1 MSFFENTRKPTG
13 LGGRLMVSMM
23 NLGHNALANWGLR
36 FLDLPKDAKVLDVG
50 CGGGAN
56 IKKML
61 KKCPQ
66 GIVKGVDYS
75 PVSVEKAKKV
85 NAQAVASYRCVVWQ
99 GSVTKIIF
107 ATSWFDFV
115 TAFETV
121 YFWPDMAKSLA
132 EVRRVLKP
140 GGTFLICNECGGDNP
155 KDEKW
160 TEKID
165 GMRIY
170 KDTELQALLEQAGF
184 CDVQTHKNPRGWL
197 CIMARKPAEA

>member
-1 MSFFENTRKPTG
+1 MTFWENTRKPTG
-13 LGGRLMVSMM
+13 FGGEIMVTLM
-23 NLGHNALANWGLR
+23 NLCHSALASWGLH
-36 FLDLPKDAKVLDVG
+36 FLNLPKDAKILDCG

-61 KKCPQ
+61 KKCPK

-75 PVSVEKAKKV
+75 PVSVEKAKRV
-85 NAQAVASYRCVVWQ
+85 NAQAVAEYRCVVWQ

-107 ATSWFDFV
+107 ATDWFDYV

-121 YFWPDMAKSLA
+121 YFWPDLA
-132 EVRRVLKP
+132 QSFREVNRVLKP

-155 KDEKW
+155 KDEQW

-170 KDTELQALLEQAGF
+170 KDTELKALLEQTGF
-184 CDVQTHKNPRGWL
+184 CDVQVHKNKHGWL
-197 CIMARKPAEA
+197 CVTAKKG

>member
-13 LGGRLMVSMM
+13 FGGELMVSMM

-36 FLDLPKDAKVLDVG
+36 FLDLPKDAKILDCG

-85 NAQAVASYRCVVWQ
+85 NEKAIAEDRCVIWK

-107 ATSWFDFV
+107 AASWFDYV

-121 YFWPDMAKSLA
+121 YFWPDLA
-132 EVRRVLKP
+132 QSFREVSRVLKP

-155 KDEKW
+155 ADEKW
-160 TEKID
+160 TEKIN
-165 GMRIY
+165 GMKIY
-170 KDTELQALLEQAGF
+170 KDTELKSYLEEAGF
-184 CDVQTHKNPRGWL
+184 VNVQIRKNKNGWL
-197 CIMARKPAEA
+197 CITAVKKQQ

>member
-13 LGGRLMVSMM
+13 FGGELMVSMM
-23 NLGHNALANWGLR
+23 NLGHNALANWGLH
-36 FLDLPKDAKVLDVG
+36 FLDLPKDAKILDCG

-61 KKCPQ
+61 KKCPH

-85 NAQAVASYRCVVWQ
+85 NEKAIAEDRCVIWK

-107 ATSWFDFV
+107 AASWFDYV

-121 YFWPDMAKSLA
+121 YFWPDLA
-132 EVRRVLKP
+132 QSFREVSRVLKP

-155 KDEKW
+155 ADEKW

-170 KDTELQALLEQAGF
+170 KDTELKSYLEEAGF
-184 CDVQTHKNPRGWL
+184 VNVQVHKNKNGWL
-197 CIMARKPAEA
+197 CITAVKKQQ

>member
-13 LGGRLMVSMM
+13 LGGELMVSMM
-23 NLGHNALANWGLR
+23 NLGHSSLANWGLQ
-36 FLDLPKDAKVLDVG
+36 FLDLPKDAKILDCG

-56 IKKML
+56 IQKML

-85 NAQAVASYRCVVWQ
+85 NERAIAEDRCVIWQ
-99 GSVTKIIF
+99 GSVTRIIF
-107 ATSWFDFV
+107 AADWFDFV

-121 YFWPDMAKSLA
+121 YFWPDLA
-132 EVRRVLKP
+132 QSFREVHRVLKP
-140 GGTFLICNECGGDNP
+140 GGTFMICNECGGDNP
-155 KDEKW
+155 ADEKW

-165 GMRIY
+165 GMTIY
-170 KDTELQALLEQAGF
+170 KDTQLKAYLEEAGF
-184 CDVQTHKNPRGWL
+184 TNVQTHKNEKGWL
-197 CIMARKPAEA
+197 CISAVKQ

>member
-13 LGGRLMVSMM
+13 LGGKLMVSMM
-23 NLGHNALANWGLR
+23 NFGHSALANWGLH
-36 FLDLPKDAKVLDVG
+36 FLQLPKDAKILDCG

-61 KKCPQ
+61 RKCPD

-75 PVSVEKAKKV
+75 PISVEKAKKV
-85 NAQAVASYRCVVWQ
+85 NAKAVAEYRCVVWQ

-107 ATSWFDFV
+107 ATSWFDYV

-121 YFWPDMAKSLA
+121 YFWPELA
-132 EVRRVLKP
+132 RSFREVCRVLKP

-160 TEKID
+160 TEKIE
-165 GMRIY
+165 GMKIY
-170 KDTELQALLEQAGF
+170 KDTELKAALEEAGF
-184 CDVQTHKNPRGWL
+184 CNVEIHKNQKGWL
-197 CIMARKPAEA
+197 CLTAQKPA

>member
-13 LGGRLMVSMM
+13 FGGELMVSMM
-23 NLGHNALANWGLR
+23 NLGHNALANWGLH
-36 FLDLPKDAKVLDVG
+36 FLDLPKDTKILDCG

-85 NAQAVASYRCVVWQ
+85 NGKAIAEDRCVIWK

-107 ATSWFDFV
+107 AASWFDYV

-121 YFWPDMAKSLA
+121 YFWPDLA
-132 EVRRVLKP
+132 QSFREVSRVLKP

-155 KDEKW
+155 ADEKW
-160 TEKID
+160 AEKID
-165 GMRIY
+165 GMKIY
-170 KDTELQALLEQAGF
+170 KDTELKAFLEEAGF
-184 CDVQTHKNPRGWL
+184 VNVQVHKNKNGWL
-197 CIMARKPAEA
+197 CITAVKKQQ

>member
-13 LGGRLMVSMM
+13 LGGELMVSMM
-23 NLGHNALANWGLR
+23 NLGHSALANWGLQ
-36 FLDLPKDAKVLDVG
+36 FLDLPRDAKILDCG

-56 IKKML
+56 IQKML

-85 NAQAVASYRCVVWQ
+85 NERAIAEDRCVIWQ
-99 GSVTKIIF
+99 GSVTRIIF
-107 ATSWFDFV
+107 AADWFDFV

-121 YFWPDMAKSLA
+121 YFWPDLA
-132 EVRRVLKP
+132 QSFREVNRVLKP
-140 GGTFLICNECGGDNP
+140 GGTFMICNECGGDNP
-155 KDEKW
+155 ADEKW

-165 GMRIY
+165 SMTIY
-170 KDTELQALLEQAGF
+170 KDTQLKAYLEDAGF
-184 CDVQTHKNPRGWL
+184 ANVQIHKNEKGWL
-197 CIMARKPAEA
+197 CITAVKQ

>member
-13 LGGRLMVSMM
+13 FGGKLMVSMM
-23 NLGHNALANWGLR
+23 NFGHSSLANWGLS
-36 FLDLPKDAKVLDVG
+36 FLKLPKDAKILDCG

-61 KKCPQ
+61 KRCPE
-66 GIVKGVDYS
+66 GIVKGIDYS
-75 PVSVEKAKKV
+75 PVSVEKARKV
-85 NAQAVASYRCVVWQ
+85 NEKAVSKGRSVICR
-99 GSVTKIIF
+99 GSVTEIIF
-107 ATSWFDFV
+107 AEGWFDFV

-121 YFWPDMAKSLA
+121 YFWPDLA
-132 EVRRVLKP
+132 QGFGEVYRVLKK

-165 GMRIY
+165 GMKIY
-170 KDTELQALLEQAGF
+170 KDFELKEVLESVGF
-184 CDVQTHKNPRGWL
+184 CDVQTHKNQNGWL
-197 CIMARKPAEA
+197 CVTAAKK

>member
-13 LGGRLMVSMM
+13 FGGELMVSMM
-23 NLGHNALANWGLR
+23 NLGHNALANWGLH
-36 FLDLPKDAKVLDVG
+36 FLDLPKDAKILDCG

-85 NAQAVASYRCVVWQ
+85 NEKAITEDRCVIWK

-107 ATSWFDFV
+107 AASWFDYV
-115 TAFETV
+115 TAFETI
-121 YFWPDMAKSLA
+121 YFWPDLA
-132 EVRRVLKP
+132 QSFREVSRVLKP

-155 KDEKW
+155 ADEKW

-170 KDTELQALLEQAGF
+170 KDTELKSYLEEAGF
-184 CDVQTHKNPRGWL
+184 VNVQVHKNKNGWL
-197 CIMARKPAEA
+197 CITAVKKQQ

>member
-13 LGGRLMVSMM
+13 LGGKLMVSMM
-23 NLGHNALANWGLR
+23 NLGHSALANWGLR
-36 FLDLPKDAKVLDVG
+36 FLDLPKDAKILDCG

-85 NAQAVASYRCVVWQ
+85 NEQAIVRDRCVVWQ
-99 GSVTKIIF
+99 GSVTRIIF
-107 ATSWFDFV
+107 AASWFDFA

-121 YFWPDMAKSLA
+121 YFWPDLVQSFR
-132 EVRRVLKP
+132 EVKRILKP

-155 KDEKW
+155 ADEKW

-165 GMRIY
+165 GMKIY
-170 KDTELQALLEQAGF
+170 KDTELKATLEAAGF
-184 CDVQTHKNPRGWL
+184 GNVQIHKNQKGWL
-197 CIMARKPAEA
+197 CITAIKQ